1 VKGNDPLILMIVFNP
16 WRIFFKDWAVYLQ
29 QPWLDSPSALARI
42 KRIQSAKPLSLSL
55 SLSLSLIK
63 LLLPLVD
70 VNGSEWYTYK
80 PTDDVDVEV
89 QM

>member
-1 VKGNDPLILMIVFNP
+1 VVRFAQRVGAYK
-16 WRIFFKDWAVYLQ
+16 AHT
-29 QPWLDSPSALARI
+29 
-42 KRIQSAKPLSLSL
+42 KRKASLSLSV